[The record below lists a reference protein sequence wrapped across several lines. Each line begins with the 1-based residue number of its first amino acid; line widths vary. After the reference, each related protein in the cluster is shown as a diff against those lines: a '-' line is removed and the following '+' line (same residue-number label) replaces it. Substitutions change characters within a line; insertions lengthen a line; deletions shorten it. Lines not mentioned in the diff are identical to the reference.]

1 MRLILIFSLSLCASC
16 SSNPDAEAHRLALW
30 NFYYEADKVDEY
42 RIYNSISNP
51 FYGDCED
58 FAFTL
63 RRQIGGDVWLIRLED
78 RSYHA
83 ALVKNNLVY
92 DNNSRRP
99 IKRMDYHG
107 RFIRVM
113 NENKLYE

>member
-1 MRLILIFSLSLCASC
+1 MRILTILLFSLLTACAT
-16 SSNPDAEAHRLALW
+16 NPDSEAHRLALW
-30 NFYYEADKVDEY
+30 NFTYEKDKANEL
-42 RIYNSISNP
+42 RIYDSISSP
-51 FYGDCED
+51 FAGDCED

-63 RRQIGGDVWLIRLED
+63 RRQIGGVVWLIRLED